1 MPATHARVASPASQV
16 PLRAFG
22 LDHARRTIA
31 AMRRGTLNALAG
43 LVAAAAVAGCGE
55 EDAETPAACFAEAD
69 AYLSA
74 LEAAPADVRLEG
86 TTPISD
92 CLVDGQDGGD
102 LGSFGERLVGV
113 ATRLNREATEDPAG
127 DSTVE
132 LGYLVG
138 AVQEGAA
145 GTGGIH
151 EDLVIRLDAAARFTE
166 GGTAPPA
173 EFERAFGEGYA
184 AGQASG

>member
-1 MPATHARVASPASQV
+1 
-16 PLRAFG
+16 
-22 LDHARRTIA
+22 
-31 AMRRGTLNALAG
+31 MRRGTLIALAG
-43 LVAAAAVAGCGE
+43 LVVAAGMAGCGDE
-55 EDAETPAACFAEAD
+55 EAETPAACFAETD

-86 TTPISD
+86 STPISG
-92 CLVDGQDGGD
+92 CLVDGQEGGD
-102 LGSFGERLVGV
+102 LGSVGERLVSV
-113 ATRLNREATEDPAG
+113 ATSLNRDATEDPTG
-127 DSTVE
+127 DATVQ

-166 GGTAPPA
+166 GGAAPPA